1 MNRILN
7 FFLRSA
13 KGIFVAI
20 QVGVV
25 VCIVLGCGFLVGDVF
40 PVEHSMANATL
51 ACIGIPAVVLIVL
64 LFSFLAKMGQNG
76 KPVFFK
82 ICGVIYAIGIF
93 FLQIYVCKC
102 IYFTTTWDVSII
114 HSAADALARE
124 CTMADWIAQCGTDW
138 FAAGYYDSYPNNIFL
153 TVILAG
159 IKKFTYFLGF
169 SDGYFACIV
178 AGVILVDIS
187 IFLIT
192 LTVKRLTK
200 DSRLMVLTLILA
212 TIFLGFNPWIIIP
225 YSDTYAVLFTSIVMY
240 LYCLET
246 AGWKRYLQWFGIVVT
261 SMVGTYIK
269 PTVIIALMAIVIVEL
284 LHISKERI
292 REFLLK
298 GVILVAAVIAVSAGI
313 STLNRNIYKERDVAK
328 QTTLYHY
335 LMLGLNGETY
345 GAYSGEDRAFSWGYS
360 DPDER
365 KKEQLR
371 VVGERLQERGVIG
384 SLDFYMK
391 KILIVNKDGVFSWK
405 WEGGFFGEYRGLQTE
420 NAKKLQD
427 FYYGETNRSMYNV
440 FQGFWIT
447 IQILTALFAIL
458 YSWTDKKQAFLAISL
473 IGINLFLMLFEVRAR
488 YLILYIPYY
497 IVMAMVGV
505 SLLRNLTRERKKDI
519 IRWLNKN

>member
-1 MNRILN
+1 
-7 FFLRSA
+7 
-13 KGIFVAI
+13 
-20 QVGVV
+20 
-25 VCIVLGCGFLVGDVF
+25 
-40 PVEHSMANATL
+40 
-51 ACIGIPAVVLIVL
+51 
-64 LFSFLAKMGQNG
+64 
-76 KPVFFK
+76 
-82 ICGVIYAIGIF
+82 
-93 FLQIYVCKC
+93 
-102 IYFTTTWDVSII
+102 
-114 HSAADALARE
+114 
-124 CTMADWIAQCGTDW
+124 MADWIAQCGTDW

-298 GVILVAAVIAVSAGI
+298 GVILAAAVIAVSPAAKTGAPPYAPASWAHSGPWWCPYPPAASRWRACHRTPRRIRSAAG
-313 STLNRNIYKERDVAK
+313 SC
-328 QTTLYHY
+328 
-335 LMLGLNGETY
+335 
-345 GAYSGEDRAFSWGYS
+345 
-360 DPDER
+360 
-365 KKEQLR
+365 
-371 VVGERLQERGVIG
+371 G
-384 SLDFYMK
+384 S
-391 KILIVNKDGVFSWK
+391 
-405 WEGGFFGEYRGLQTE
+405 
-420 NAKKLQD
+420 
-427 FYYGETNRSMYNV
+427 
-440 FQGFWIT
+440 
-447 IQILTALFAIL
+447 
-458 YSWTDKKQAFLAISL
+458 
-473 IGINLFLMLFEVRAR
+473 
-488 YLILYIPYY
+488 PY
-497 IVMAMVGV
+497 
-505 SLLRNLTRERKKDI
+505 
-519 IRWLNKN
+519 